1 MAFIDL
7 GPIVMSV
14 PAGFSQVSFLPG
26 SIIFVNHENNTALKY
41 FDAFPGGWLWQGY
54 LTKKLIG
61 SVQASSKPLAV
72 SFVVKE
78 LEKSRYLKIPYLI
91 YFYLP
96 LFTITFLAIRYGS
109 VLLMAFFYYV
119 EMFFLFDF
127 RKIFLTIPF
136 DWVFKLINWEISA
149 GPVEVLSV
157 VMASVYLICAVFGL
171 WHWRKASISGIEKK
185 IILIFI
191 LLPFCLFF

>member
-26 SIIFVNHENNTALKY
+26 SIIFVNHENKTALKY
-41 FDAFPGGWLWQGY
+41 FGAFPCGWLWHGF
-54 LTKKLIG
+54 LSKKLIG
-61 SVQASSKPLAV
+61 SGPASEKPLAV

-96 LFTITFLAIRYGS
+96 LFMIVFLAIRYDA

-127 RKIFLTIPF
+127 RKMFVTIPF
-136 DWVFKLINWEISA
+136 DWIFKLTNWEISA
-149 GPVEVLSV
+149 GLVEVLAV
-157 VMASVYLICAVFGL
+157 VMASIFLIGAVFGL
-171 WHWRKASISGIEKK
+171 WHWKKDSISGLEKK

-191 LLPFCLFF
+191 LLPFCLFL